1 MKHIIPIILFL
12 IIGISQFTSAQIPQT
27 MSYQGVL
34 TGIDGSPVPDG
45 TASLTFR
52 LYNSSENGD
61 TLWQETQSVQ
71 VTNGIFNVILGN
83 KTPLN
88 LPFDEQ
94 YWLGVTINS
103 GTELIPRVAL
113 TASPYSLNSHST
125 IAETEPGQ
133 GLTIRD
139 LGGEVTHQFDASGDV
154 THSGVGKFLGGIIV
168 GDTIIVPLDTSG
180 NKIATTKSFELSK
193 AINDDLPIFG
203 IKGAGSDVGVFGAG
217 GNIGVYGQ
225 SKGTSGVGILGY
237 NETNYGVFGKS
248 ISGVGVGAATENG
261 EGVVGSSKTNNGVH
275 GFSEIAKGVFGQSE
289 SGTGVWGISQTGRG
303 VIGESNS

>member
-52 LYNSSENGD
+52 LYNSAEGGD

-71 VTNGIFNVILGN
+71 VTKGIFNVILGSN
-83 KTPLN
+83 TSLN

-94 YWLGVTINS
+94 YWLGVTIS
-103 GTELIPRVAL
+103 GSSELIPRITL

-139 LGGEVTHQFDASGDV
+139 SNGEATHQFSANGDV
-154 THSGVGKFLGGIIV
+154 MHLGIGTFLGGIV
-168 GDTIIVPLDTSG
+168 SGDTTIVPFDT
-180 NKIATTKSFELSK
+180 
-193 AINDDLPIFG
+193 
-203 IKGAGSDVGVFGAG
+203 
-217 GNIGVYGQ
+217 
-225 SKGTSGVGILGY
+225 
-237 NETNYGVFGKS
+237 
-248 ISGVGVGAATENG
+248 
-261 EGVVGSSKTNNGVH
+261 
-275 GFSEIAKGVFGQSE
+275 
-289 SGTGVWGISQTGRG
+289 
-303 VIGESNS
+303 